1 MIMMFY
7 GIIIFEKLM
16 FRGGGRCGGGRHGGF
31 GGRGGMF
38 EDALPHSPWLH
49 FYGAIGLPL
58 GYRTRGSIP
67 NVVRFIPSF
76 NIFFTTY
83 E

>member
-38 EDALPHSPWLH
+38 EDALPHSP
-49 FYGAIGLPL
+49 
-58 GYRTRGSIP
+58 
-67 NVVRFIPSF
+67 
-76 NIFFTTY
+76 
-83 E
+83 